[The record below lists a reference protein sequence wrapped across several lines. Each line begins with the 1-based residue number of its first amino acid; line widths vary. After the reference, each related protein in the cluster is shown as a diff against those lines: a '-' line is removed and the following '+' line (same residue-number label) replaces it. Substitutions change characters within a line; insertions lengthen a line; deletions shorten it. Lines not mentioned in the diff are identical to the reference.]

1 MAENR
6 SGAVRIGCHSG
17 FWGDTETAA
26 VQLVRHG
33 NVDYLVSDYL
43 AEVTMSI
50 MAAQKLRNP
59 QMGYATDFVQVVM
72 APLAREIA
80 EKKIKVVTN
89 AGGVNPQAC
98 RDAVLKACEAAGVT
112 LKVAVVL
119 GDDLLPRLDELRGL
133 DIREMDT
140 GAALPAK
147 IVSMNA
153 YLGGFPIARA
163 LAEGADVV
171 ITGRC
176 VDSAV
181 TLGALIHAFGWTM
194 DDHDRLAAGTL
205 CGHIIECGA
214 QCNGGNFTDWRL
226 VPDYDEMGFPVAE
239 VRGRRLVRAGQARRH
254 RRPDHAPPPWPSRCS
269 TRSAIRA
276 PTWCPT
282 WSATS
287 PRRPMPRSARTACA
301 CRAPRAGR
309 RPTPTRSRR
318 PGPTATSSAPS
329 SCWAAA
335 RRWPRARHSAD
346 AIIKKTR
353 RMFREKNMGDYRDLS
368 IEIIGGEAT
377 YGPHARTQDSRE
389 VVVKIAAKH
398 DQKEALGL
406 LGREIAPMATGGV
419 VGMTGSF
426 GAGRASPSPVIRMF
440 SCLVPK
446 TLVPV
451 TIEIDG
457 RSITMERAAKSGG
470 FTAAD
475 LPAEAPPAPP
485 LPTTGPNAATA
496 TVPLVALAYGRSGD
510 KGDNA
515 NIGIFARRPE
525 YEPILD
531 AEVTEEAV
539 ATYFA
544 HRIQGKVTRW
554 RLPGIN
560 GFNFLLRQALG
571 GGGMA
576 SLKADP
582 LAKAFAQMLV
592 GYAGQGAGVA
602 GRRPR
607 YATMRRM
614 RIGLITWIASSTKTP
629 MPPAR
634 KTGSE
639 PIMIA

>member
-1 MAENR
+1 MSN
-6 SGAVRIGCHSG
+6 SKTVRIGCHSG

-33 NVDYLVSDYL
+33 KVDYLVSDYL

-50 MAAQKLRNP
+50 MAAQKLKNP
-59 QMGYATDFVQVVM
+59 QAGYAVDFVTAVM
-72 APLAREIA
+72 GPLAREIA

-98 RDAVLKACEAAGVT
+98 RDAVLKACEAAGVK

-119 GDDLLPRLDELRGL
+119 GDDILPRVDEFRAAGL
-133 DIREMDT
+133 REMDT
-140 GAALPAK
+140 GAELPPR

-181 TLGALIHAFGWTM
+181 TLGALIHAFGWTP
-194 DDHDRLAAGTL
+194 DDLDRLAAGTL

-226 VPDYDEMGFPVAE
+226 VPDYDNMGFPIAEVFSDGSFVLSKPEGTGGLITTATVAE
-239 VRGRRLVRAGQARRH
+239 QMLYEIG
-254 RRPDHAPPPWPSRCS
+254 D
-269 TRSAIRA
+269 
-276 PTWCPT
+276 
-282 WSATS
+282 
-287 PRRPMPRSARTACA
+287 
-301 CRAPRAGR
+301 PRAYIVPDVVCDFTDARYEQMGTDRVRVSGAKGR
-309 RPTPTRSRR
+309 PPTDTYKVSTTWPD
-318 PGPTATSSAPS
+318 GYKFSSIFMLGGRE
-329 SCWAAA
+329 AAA
-335 RRWPRARHSAD
+335 KGRHSAES
-346 AIIKKTR
+346 IIKKTR
-353 RMFREKNMGDYRDLS
+353 RMFAEKNMADYRDVS
-368 IEIIGGEAT
+368 IEIIGSEAT
-377 YGPHARTQDSRE
+377 YGPHSRSSDSRE

-398 DQKEALGL
+398 DQKEALSL
-406 LGREIAPMATGGV
+406 LGREISPMSTGGV

-426 GAGRASPSPVIRMF
+426 GAGRVSPSPVIRMF

-446 TLVPV
+446 NQVPV
-451 TIEIDG
+451 TVDVDG
-457 RSITMERAAKSGG
+457 HQIAMQEGARSGG
-470 FTAAD
+470 FEARS
-475 LPAEAPPAPP
+475 LPVEAPPA
-485 LPTTGPNAATA
+485 AASSLGA
-496 TVPLVALAYGRSGD
+496 TEIVPLVALAYGRSGD

-525 YEPILD
+525 YQPILD

-539 ATYFA
+539 AKYFA
-544 HRIQGKVTRW
+544 HRINGPVTRW

-582 LAKAFAQMLV
+582 LAKAFAQMLLDMPV
-592 GYAGQGAGVA
+592 RVPAE
-602 GRRPR
+602 
-607 YATMRRM
+607 
-614 RIGLITWIASSTKTP
+614 IAKRL
-629 MPPAR
+629 A
-634 KTGSE
+634 
-639 PIMIA
+639 A

>member
-1 MAENR
+1 MTGR
-6 SGAVRIGCHSG
+6 TVRIGCHSG

-59 QMGYATDFVQVVM
+59 QAGYAVDFVTAVM

-89 AGGVNPQAC
+89 AGGVNPLAC
-98 RDAVLKACEAAGVT
+98 REAVLKACEAAGVT

-119 GDDLLPRLDELRGL
+119 GDDILPRAEEFRAGG
-133 DIREMDT
+133 IREMDT
-140 GAALPAK
+140 GAELPAK

-181 TLGALIHAFGWTM
+181 TLGALIHAFDWSPE
-194 DDHDRLAAGTL
+194 DLDRLAAGTL

-226 VPDYDEMGFPVAE
+226 VPDYDNMGFPIAEVSADGSFVLSKPDSTGGLITTATVAE
-239 VRGRRLVRAGQARRH
+239 QMLYEIGDPRAYMVPDVVCDFTNATYEQVGKDRVRVSGARGRPPTDTYKVSTTW
-254 RRPDHAPPPWPSRCS
+254 PDGFKFSS
-269 TRSAIRA
+269 IF
-276 PTWCPT
+276 
-282 WSATS
+282 
-287 PRRPMPRSARTACA
+287 MLG
-301 CRAPRAGR
+301 GR
-309 RPTPTRSRR
+309 E
-318 PGPTATSSAPS
+318 
-329 SCWAAA
+329 AAA
-335 RRWPRARHSAD
+335 KGRHSAE

-353 RMFREKNMGDYRDLS
+353 RLFAEKGMADYRDVS
-368 IEIIGGEAT
+368 IEVIGSEAT
-377 YGPHARTQDSRE
+377 YGPHARAQDSRE

-398 DQKEALGL
+398 DQKEALSL
-406 LGREIAPMATGGV
+406 LGREIAPMSTGGV

-446 TLVPV
+446 TTVPV
-451 TIEIDG
+451 TVDIAGHRIALQEG
-457 RSITMERAAKSGG
+457 ARSGG
-470 FTAAD
+470 FDAGS
-475 LPAEAPPAPP
+475 LPVEAPPAKP
-485 LPTTGPNAATA
+485 LTGATE

-525 YEPILD
+525 YQPILD

-539 ATYFA
+539 AKYFA
-544 HRIQGKVTRW
+544 HRINGSVTRW

-582 LAKAFAQMLV
+582 LAKAFAQML
-592 GYAGQGAGVA
+592 
-602 GRRPR
+602 
-607 YATMRRM
+607 
-614 RIGLITWIASSTKTP
+614 LD
-629 MPPAR
+629 MPVRVPAEMA
-634 KTGSE
+634 KKL
-639 PIMIA
+639 AA

>member
-1 MAENR
+1 MKTIR
-6 SGAVRIGCHSG
+6 VGCHSG

-26 VQLVRHG
+26 AQLVRHG

-50 MAAQKLRNP
+50 LAAQKLKTP
-59 QMGYATDFVQVVM
+59 PAGYASDFVSVF

-80 EKKIKVVTN
+80 DKKIKVITN
-89 AGGVNPQAC
+89 AGGINPQAC
-98 RDAVLKACEAAGVT
+98 RDAVLKACATAGVA

-119 GDDLLPRLDELRGL
+119 GDDLLPRVEELRAL
-133 DIREMDT
+133 DLREMDS
-140 GAALPAK
+140 GAALPAT
-147 IVSMNA
+147 ITSMNA

-205 CGHIIECGA
+205 CGHVIECGA

-226 VPDYDEMGFPVAE
+226 VPDYDDMGFPVAE
-239 VRGRRLVRAGQARRH
+239 VASDGSFVLGKPDGTGGLISPATVAEQMLYEIGDPRAYIVPDVVCDFTGATYQQVGKDRVRVSGARGQPPTDSYKVSTTWPDGYKLSTIFMLGGREAVQKGQA
-254 RRPDHAPPPWPSRCS
+254 
-269 TRSAIRA
+269 SAE
-276 PTWCPT
+276 
-282 WSATS
+282 
-287 PRRPMPRSARTACA
+287 
-301 CRAPRAGR
+301 
-309 RPTPTRSRR
+309 
-318 PGPTATSSAPS
+318 
-329 SCWAAA
+329 
-335 RRWPRARHSAD
+335 

-353 RMFREKNMGDYRDLS
+353 RLFREKNLGDYRDVS
-368 IEIIGGEAT
+368 IEVIGGEAT
-377 YGPHARTQDSRE
+377 YGPHARALDARE

-398 DQKEALGL
+398 DQREALGL
-406 LGREIAPMATGGV
+406 LSREIAPMSTGGI

-446 TLVPV
+446 SLVPI
-451 TIEIDG
+451 TIELDG
-457 RSITMERAAKSGG
+457 RTMTMEQAAKSGG
-470 FTAAD
+470 FTSAQ
-475 LPAEAPPAPP
+475 LPVEPPPAPP
-485 LPTTGPNAATA
+485 LPTSGPNAATA

-531 AEVTEEAV
+531 AELTEEAV
-539 ATYFA
+539 AKYFA

-582 LAKAFAQMLV
+582 LAKAFAQMLLDMPIRV
-592 GYAGQGAGVA
+592 
-602 GRRPR
+602 P
-607 YATMRRM
+607 
-614 RIGLITWIASSTKTP
+614 ASLAD
-629 MPPAR
+629 AR
-634 KTGSE
+634 DTSR
-639 PIMIA
+639 

>member
-1 MAENR
+1 MSEKKT
-6 SGAVRIGCHSG
+6 VRVGCHSG

-26 VQLVRHG
+26 MQLVRHG

-50 MAAQKLRNP
+50 MAAQKQRNP
-59 QMGYATDFVQVVM
+59 QAGYAVDFVTAVM

-98 RDAVLKACEAAGVT
+98 RDAVLKACEAAGVK

-119 GDDLLPRLDELRGL
+119 GDDILPRADEFRAAG
-133 DIREMDT
+133 IREMDT
-140 GAALPAK
+140 GAELPAR

-163 LAEGADVV
+163 LGEGADVV

-181 TLGALIHAFGWTM
+181 TLGALIHAFSWTPE
-194 DDHDRLAAGTL
+194 DLDRLAAGTL

-226 VPDYDEMGFPVAE
+226 VPDYDNMGFPVAE
-239 VRGRRLVRAGQARRH
+239 VSSDGAFVLSKPENTGGLISTATVAEQMLYEIGDPRAYIVPDVVCDFTEARYEQVGKDRVRVSGARGRPPTDSYKVSTTF
-254 RRPDHAPPPWPSRCS
+254 PDGFKLAS
-269 TRSAIRA
+269 IF
-276 PTWCPT
+276 
-282 WSATS
+282 
-287 PRRPMPRSARTACA
+287 MLG
-301 CRAPRAGR
+301 GR
-309 RPTPTRSRR
+309 E
-318 PGPTATSSAPS
+318 
-329 SCWAAA
+329 AAA
-335 RRWPRARHSAD
+335 KGRHSAES
-346 AIIKKTR
+346 IVKKTR
-353 RMFREKNMGDYRDLS
+353 RMLGEKGMADFRDVS
-368 IEIIGGEAT
+368 IEMIGAEAT
-377 YGPHARTQDSRE
+377 YGPHSRAQDSRE

-398 DQKEALGL
+398 DQKEALAL
-406 LGREIAPMATGGV
+406 LGREIAPMSTGGV

-426 GAGRASPSPVIRMF
+426 GAGRVSPSPVIRMF

-446 TLVPV
+446 SAVPV
-451 TIEIDG
+451 TIDVDG
-457 RSITMERAAKSGG
+457 HRIALQEGARSGG
-470 FTAAD
+470 FDAKS
-475 LPAEAPPAPP
+475 LPVEAPPAMPP
-485 LPTTGPNAATA
+485 TGATE

-515 NIGIFARRPE
+515 NIGIFARKPE
-525 YEPILD
+525 YQPILD

-539 ATYFA
+539 ARYFA
-544 HRIQGKVTRW
+544 HRIEGKVSRW

-582 LAKAFAQMLV
+582 LAKAFAQMLLDMPV
-592 GYAGQGAGVA
+592 RVPAEMA
-602 GRRPR
+602 
-607 YATMRRM
+607 
-614 RIGLITWIASSTKTP
+614 KTL
-629 MPPAR
+629 A
-634 KTGSE
+634 
-639 PIMIA
+639 A

>member
-1 MAENR
+1 MAGNR
-6 SGAVRIGCHSG
+6 NGAVRIGCHSG

-33 NVDYLVSDYL
+33 DVDYLVSDYL

-119 GDDLLPRLDELRGL
+119 GDDLLPRVDELRGL
-133 DIREMDT
+133 DICEMDT
-140 GAALPAK
+140 GAELPAK

-239 VRGRRLVRAGQARRH
+239 VSADGSFVLGKPDGTGGLITTATVAEQMLYEIGDPRAYVVPDVVCDFTQATYEQVGKDRVRVSGARGRPPTDTYKVSTTWPDGYKLSTIFMLGGREAVAKGQA
-254 RRPDHAPPPWPSRCS
+254 
-269 TRSAIRA
+269 
-276 PTWCPT
+276 
-282 WSATS
+282 
-287 PRRPMPRSARTACA
+287 
-301 CRAPRAGR
+301 
-309 RPTPTRSRR
+309 
-318 PGPTATSSAPS
+318 
-329 SCWAAA
+329 
-335 RRWPRARHSAD
+335 SAD

-353 RMFREKNMGDYRDLS
+353 RMFRERNMGDYRDLS

-398 DQKEALGL
+398 DQKEALAL

-426 GAGRASPSPVIRMF
+426 GAGRSSPSPVIRMF

-457 RSITMERAAKSGG
+457 RSITMECAAKSGG

-475 LPAEAPPAPP
+475 LPIEPPAAPP
-485 LPTTGPNAATA
+485 LPTSGPNAATE

-544 HRIQGKVTRW
+544 HRIEGKVTRW
-554 RLPGIN
+554 RLPGIH

-582 LAKAFAQMLV
+582 LAKAFAQMLLDMPV
-592 GYAGQGAGVA
+592 RVPASLADA
-602 GRRPR
+602 RDTPR
-607 YATMRRM
+607 
-614 RIGLITWIASSTKTP
+614 
-629 MPPAR
+629 
-634 KTGSE
+634 
-639 PIMIA
+639 

>member
-1 MAENR
+1 MADNR

-50 MAAQKLRNP
+50 MAAQKMRNP
-59 QMGYATDFVQVVM
+59 QLGYATDFVQVVM

-98 RDAVLKACEAAGVT
+98 RDAVLKACEAAGVK

-119 GDDLLPRLDELRGL
+119 GDDLLPRVDELRGI

-140 GAALPAK
+140 GAELPAK

-181 TLGALIHAFGWTM
+181 TLGAMIHAFGWTM
-194 DDHDRLAAGTL
+194 DDHDKLAAGTL

-239 VRGRRLVRAGQARRH
+239 VEADGSFVLSK
-254 RRPDHAPPPWPSRCS
+254 PDG
-269 TRSAIRA
+269 TGGLI
-276 PTWCPT
+276 TT
-282 WSATS
+282 ATVAEQ
-287 PRRPMPRSARTACA
+287 MLYEIGD
-301 CRAPRAGR
+301 PRAYMVPDVVCDFAQATYEQVGKDRVRVSGAKGR
-309 RPTPTRSRR
+309 RPTDTYKVS
-318 PGPTATSSAPS
+318 TT
-329 SCWAAA
+329 
-335 RRWPRARHSAD
+335 WPDGYKLSTIFMLGGREAVAKGQASAD

-353 RMFREKNMGDYRDLS
+353 RMFRERNMGDYRDLS

-377 YGPHARTQDSRE
+377 YGPHARTTDSRE

-426 GAGRASPSPVIRMF
+426 GVGRVSPSPVIRMF

-451 TIEIDG
+451 TIEMEG
-457 RSITMERAAKSGG
+457 RSITLERAAKSGG
-470 FTAAD
+470 FSAAD
-475 LPAEAPPAPP
+475 LPAEAPAAPP
-485 LPTTGPNAATA
+485 LPTSGPNAATA

-539 ATYFA
+539 AKYFA

-554 RLPGIN
+554 RLPGIG

-582 LAKAFAQMLV
+582 LAKAFAQMLLDMPV
-592 GYAGQGAGVA
+592 RVPASLADA
-602 GRRPR
+602 RNTPR
-607 YATMRRM
+607 
-614 RIGLITWIASSTKTP
+614 
-629 MPPAR
+629 
-634 KTGSE
+634 
-639 PIMIA
+639 

>member
-1 MAENR
+1 MAR
-6 SGAVRIGCHSG
+6 GTHGTVRVGCHSG

-26 VQLVRHG
+26 AQLVRRG

-50 MAAQKLRNP
+50 MAAQKMRNP
-59 QMGYATDFVQVVM
+59 QLGYATDFVSVVM

-98 RDAVLKACEAAGVT
+98 RDAVLKACEAAGVK

-119 GDDLLPRLDELRGL
+119 GDDLLPRVEEFRGL

-140 GAALPAK
+140 GVPLPAK
-147 IVSMNA
+147 ITSMNA

-163 LAEGADVV
+163 LSEGADVV

-181 TLGALIHAFGWTM
+181 TLGALIHAFDWTM

-226 VPDYDEMGFPVAE
+226 VPDYDDIGFPVAE
-239 VRGRRLVRAGQARRH
+239 VEADGSFVLGKPEGTGGLITTATVAEQMLYEIGDPRAYMVPDVVCDFTQATYTQVGKDRVRVTGARGRPPTDTYKVSTTW
-254 RRPDHAPPPWPSRCS
+254 PDGYKL
-269 TRSAIRA
+269 SAIFMLGGREA
-276 PTWCPT
+276 VAKGTA
-282 WSATS
+282 SAE
-287 PRRPMPRSARTACA
+287 
-301 CRAPRAGR
+301 
-309 RPTPTRSRR
+309 
-318 PGPTATSSAPS
+318 
-329 SCWAAA
+329 
-335 RRWPRARHSAD
+335 

-353 RMFREKNMGDYRDLS
+353 RLFRERNMGDYRDVS
-368 IEIIGGEAT
+368 IEVIGGEAT
-377 YGPHARTQDSRE
+377 YGPHARAQDSRE
-389 VVVKIAAKH
+389 VVVKLAAKH

-426 GAGRASPSPVIRMF
+426 GAGRSTPSPVIRMF
-440 SCLVPK
+440 SCLVSK

-451 TIEIDG
+451 TIELDG
-457 RSITMERAAKSGG
+457 RSFAMEQGAKSGG
-470 FTAAD
+470 FRTAD

-485 LPTTGPNAATA
+485 LPTTGPNAATT

-531 AEVTEEAV
+531 AEVTEEVV
-539 ATYFA
+539 AKYFA
-544 HRIQGKVTRW
+544 HRIQGKVSRW
-554 RLPGIN
+554 RLPGIG

-582 LAKAFAQMLV
+582 LAKAFAQMLLDMPV
-592 GYAGQGAGVA
+592 RV
-602 GRRPR
+602 P
-607 YATMRRM
+607 
-614 RIGLITWIASSTKTP
+614 ASLAQKL
-629 MPPAR
+629 A
-634 KTGSE
+634 
-639 PIMIA
+639 A

>member
-1 MAENR
+1 MTAT
-6 SGAVRIGCHSG
+6 VRIGCHSG

-26 VQLVRHG
+26 AQLVRHG

-50 MAAQKLRNP
+50 LAAQKLRNP
-59 QMGYATDFVQVVM
+59 QAGYASDFVSVVM
-72 APLAREIA
+72 GPLAREIA
-80 EKKIKVVTN
+80 EKRIKLITN

-98 RDAVLKACEAAGVT
+98 RDAVLKACAAAGVS
-112 LKVAVVL
+112 LKVALVL
-119 GDDLLPRLDELRGL
+119 GDDLLPRVEELRGL

-140 GAALPAK
+140 GERLPAK
-147 IVSMNA
+147 VTSMNA

-226 VPDYDEMGFPVAE
+226 VPDYDNMGFPVAE
-239 VRGRRLVRAGQARRH
+239 VSSDGSFVLGK
-254 RRPDHAPPPWPSRCS
+254 PDGTGGLITP
-269 TRSAIRA
+269 
-276 PTWCPT
+276 
-282 WSATS
+282 ATVAEQ
-287 PRRPMPRSARTACA
+287 MLYEIGD
-301 CRAPRAGR
+301 PRAYIVPDAVCDFTGATFEPVGKDRVRVAGAKGR
-309 RPTPTRSRR
+309 PPSDSYKVSTTWPDGYKLSTIFMLGGREAVEKGR
-318 PGPTATSSAPS
+318 ASAE
-329 SCWAAA
+329 
-335 RRWPRARHSAD
+335 
-346 AIIKKTR
+346 AIIRKTR
-353 RMFREKNMGDYRDLS
+353 RMFREKNLGDYCDVS
-368 IEIIGGEAT
+368 IEVIGGEAT
-377 YGPHARTQDSRE
+377 YGPHARTLEARE

-398 DQKEALGL
+398 DQKEALAL
-406 LGREIAPMATGGV
+406 LGREIAPMSTGGI

-426 GAGRASPSPVIRMF
+426 GAGRSTPSPVIRMF

-451 TIEIDG
+451 TVELDG
-457 RSITMERAAKSGG
+457 CSIAMERGAKSGG
-470 FTAAD
+470 FTSAD
-475 LPAEAPPAPP
+475 LPAEAPAAPP
-485 LPTTGPNAATA
+485 LPTAGPNAATV

-539 ATYFA
+539 ARWFA
-544 HRIQGKVTRW
+544 HRIEGKVTRW
-554 RLPGIN
+554 RLAGIH

-582 LAKAFAQMLV
+582 LAKAFAQML
-592 GYAGQGAGVA
+592 
-602 GRRPR
+602 
-607 YATMRRM
+607 
-614 RIGLITWIASSTKTP
+614 LD
-629 MPPAR
+629 MPVRVPVELAP
-634 KTGSE
+634 TF
-639 PIMIA
+639 AA

>member
-1 MAENR
+1 MAKT
-6 SGAVRIGCHSG
+6 VRIGCHSG

-59 QMGYATDFVQVVM
+59 QAGYATDFVQVVM

-80 EKKIKVVTN
+80 EKKIKVITN

-98 RDAVLKACEAAGVT
+98 RDAVLKACEAAGVK

-119 GDDLLPRLDELRGL
+119 GDDLLPRIDELRGL

-140 GAALPAK
+140 GAELPGK
-147 IVSMNA
+147 IASMNA

-163 LAEGADVV
+163 LDHGADVV

-181 TLGALIHAFGWTM
+181 TLGALIHAFGWNM

-226 VPDYDEMGFPVAE
+226 VPDYDDMGFPIAEVSADGSFVLGKPEGTGGLISTATVAE
-239 VRGRRLVRAGQARRH
+239 QMLYEIG
-254 RRPDHAPPPWPSRCS
+254 D
-269 TRSAIRA
+269 
-276 PTWCPT
+276 
-282 WSATS
+282 
-287 PRRPMPRSARTACA
+287 
-301 CRAPRAGR
+301 PRAYMVPDVVCDFTRATYEQVGKDRVRVSGAKGR
-309 RPTPTRSRR
+309 PPTDTYKVS
-318 PGPTATSSAPS
+318 TT
-329 SCWAAA
+329 
-335 RRWPRARHSAD
+335 WPDGYKLSTIFMLGGREAVAKGTHSAE
-346 AIIKKTR
+346 AIIRKTR

-377 YGPHARTQDSRE
+377 YGPHARTRESRE

-426 GAGRASPSPVIRMF
+426 GAGRVSPSPVIRMF

-451 TIEIDG
+451 TIEMEG
-457 RSITMERAAKSGG
+457 RSITLDSAAKSGG
-470 FTAAD
+470 FSVAD
-475 LPAEAPPAPP
+475 LPAEAPAAPA
-485 LPTTGPNAATA
+485 LPTTGPNAATV

-515 NIGIFARRPE
+515 NIGIFARQPE

-539 ATYFA
+539 ARYFA

-554 RLPGIN
+554 RLPGIH

-582 LAKAFAQMLV
+582 LAKAFAQMLLDMPV
-592 GYAGQGAGVA
+592 RV
-602 GRRPR
+602 P
-607 YATMRRM
+607 AT
-614 RIGLITWIASSTKTP
+614 LAQKL
-629 MPPAR
+629 A
-634 KTGSE
+634 
-639 PIMIA
+639 A

>member
-6 SGAVRIGCHSG
+6 NGAVRIGCHSG

-59 QMGYATDFVQVVM
+59 QLGYATDFVQVVM

-119 GDDLLPRLDELRGL
+119 GDDLLPRVDELRGL

-140 GAALPAK
+140 GAELPAK

-239 VRGRRLVRAGQARRH
+239 VSADGSFVLGKPDGTGGLITTATVAEQMLYEIGDPRAYMVPDVVCDFTQATYQQVGKDRVRVAGAKGRPPTDTYKVSTTWPDGYKLSTIFMLGGREAVAKGQA
-254 RRPDHAPPPWPSRCS
+254 
-269 TRSAIRA
+269 
-276 PTWCPT
+276 
-282 WSATS
+282 
-287 PRRPMPRSARTACA
+287 
-301 CRAPRAGR
+301 
-309 RPTPTRSRR
+309 
-318 PGPTATSSAPS
+318 
-329 SCWAAA
+329 
-335 RRWPRARHSAD
+335 SAD

-426 GAGRASPSPVIRMF
+426 GAGRVSPSPVIRMF
-440 SCLVPK
+440 SCLVSK
-446 TLVPV
+446 TVVPV

-457 RSITMERAAKSGG
+457 RSITMECAAKSGG
-470 FTAAD
+470 FTTAD

-485 LPTTGPNAATA
+485 LPTSGHNAATE

-525 YEPILD
+525 YQPILD

-539 ATYFA
+539 AKYFA
-544 HRIQGKVTRW
+544 HRIEGKVTRW
-554 RLPGIN
+554 RLPGIH

-582 LAKAFAQMLV
+582 LAKAFAQMLLDMPV
-592 GYAGQGAGVA
+592 RVPASLADA
-602 GRRPR
+602 RDTPR
-607 YATMRRM
+607 
-614 RIGLITWIASSTKTP
+614 
-629 MPPAR
+629 
-634 KTGSE
+634 
-639 PIMIA
+639 

>member
-1 MAENR
+1 M
-6 SGAVRIGCHSG
+6 SKTVRIGCHSG

-33 NVDYLVSDYL
+33 KVDYLVSDYL

-59 QMGYATDFVQVVM
+59 QAGYAIDFVTAVM
-72 APLAREIA
+72 APLAKEIA
-80 EKKIKVVTN
+80 AQKIKVVTN
-89 AGGVNPQAC
+89 AGGVNPLAC

-119 GDDLLPRLDELRGL
+119 GDDILPRADEFRAAG
-133 DIREMDT
+133 IREMDT
-140 GAALPAK
+140 GAELPVK

-181 TLGALIHAFGWTM
+181 TLGALIHAFDWSPE
-194 DDHDRLAAGTL
+194 DLDRLAAGTL

-226 VPDYDEMGFPVAE
+226 VPDYDNMGFPIAEVSADGSFVLSKPDDTGGLITTATVAE
-239 VRGRRLVRAGQARRH
+239 QMLYEIGDPRAYMVPDVVCDFTEATYEQVGKDRVRVSGARGRPPTDTYKVSTTW
-254 RRPDHAPPPWPSRCS
+254 PDGFKFSS
-269 TRSAIRA
+269 IF
-276 PTWCPT
+276 
-282 WSATS
+282 
-287 PRRPMPRSARTACA
+287 MLG
-301 CRAPRAGR
+301 GR
-309 RPTPTRSRR
+309 EAVAKGT
-318 PGPTATSSAPS
+318 
-329 SCWAAA
+329 
-335 RRWPRARHSAD
+335 HSAES
-346 AIIKKTR
+346 IIKKTR
-353 RMFREKNMGDYRDLS
+353 RMFAEKGMPDYRDVS
-368 IEIIGGEAT
+368 IEVIGSEAT
-377 YGPHARTQDSRE
+377 YGPHSRTPDARE

-398 DQKEALGL
+398 DQKEALSL
-406 LGREIAPMATGGV
+406 LGREISPMSTGGV

-426 GAGRASPSPVIRMF
+426 GAGRVSPSPVIRMF

-446 TLVPV
+446 SQVPV
-451 TIEIDG
+451 TVDVDG
-457 RSITMERAAKSGG
+457 HKIALQEGARSGG
-470 FTAAD
+470 FKASS
-475 LPAEAPPAPP
+475 LPVEAPA
-485 LPTTGPNAATA
+485 GPRKEAGETVE
-496 TVPLVALAYGRSGD
+496 VPLVALAYGRSGD

-515 NIGIFARRPE
+515 NIGIFARKPE

-539 ATYFA
+539 ARYFA
-544 HRIQGKVTRW
+544 HRIKGPVTRW
-554 RLPGIN
+554 RLPGIK

-582 LAKAFAQMLV
+582 LAKAFAQML
-592 GYAGQGAGVA
+592 
-602 GRRPR
+602 
-607 YATMRRM
+607 
-614 RIGLITWIASSTKTP
+614 LD
-629 MPPAR
+629 MPVRVPTDLAR
-634 KTGSE
+634 KL
-639 PIMIA
+639 AN

>member
-1 MAENR
+1 MTGKIAKG
-6 SGAVRIGCHSG
+6 SVRIGCHSG

-26 VQLVRHG
+26 LQLVRHG
-33 NVDYLVSDYL
+33 DVDYLVSDYL

-59 QMGYATDFVQVVM
+59 QAGYAVDFVTAVM
-72 APLAREIA
+72 GPLARELA

-98 RDAVLKACEAAGVT
+98 RDAVLKACEAAGVK

-119 GDDLLPRLDELRGL
+119 GDDILPRADEFRAAG
-133 DIREMDT
+133 IREMDT
-140 GAALPAK
+140 GAELPPK

-163 LAEGADVV
+163 LSEGADVV

-181 TLGALIHAFGWTM
+181 TLGALIHAFGWTPE
-194 DDHDRLAAGTL
+194 DLDPLAAGTL

-226 VPDYDEMGFPVAE
+226 VPDYDNMGFPIAEVFGDGSFVLSKPEGTGGLITPATVAE
-239 VRGRRLVRAGQARRH
+239 QMLYEIG
-254 RRPDHAPPPWPSRCS
+254 D
-269 TRSAIRA
+269 
-276 PTWCPT
+276 
-282 WSATS
+282 
-287 PRRPMPRSARTACA
+287 
-301 CRAPRAGR
+301 PRAYIVPDVVCDFTEARYEQAGKDRVRVSGAKGR
-309 RPTPTRSRR
+309 PPTDSYKVSTTFPD
-318 PGPTATSSAPS
+318 GYKFSSIFMLGGRE
-329 SCWAAA
+329 AAA
-335 RRWPRARHSAD
+335 KGRHSAES
-346 AIIKKTR
+346 IVKKTR
-353 RMFREKNMGDYRDLS
+353 RMFKDKGMADFRDVS
-368 IEIIGGEAT
+368 IEVIGAEAT
-377 YGPHARTQDSRE
+377 YGPHSRAQDSRE

-398 DQKEALGL
+398 DQKEALSL
-406 LGREIAPMATGGV
+406 LGREIAPMSTGGV

-426 GAGRASPSPVIRMF
+426 GAGRASASPVIRMF

-446 TLVPV
+446 TQVPV
-451 TIEIDG
+451 TVDVDG
-457 RSITMERAAKSGG
+457 HQIAMQEGARSGG
-470 FTAAD
+470 FSAAT
-475 LPAEAPPAPP
+475 LPVEAPPAPP
-485 LPTTGPNAATA
+485 LPAAATE

-515 NIGIFARRPE
+515 NIGIFARKPE
-525 YEPILD
+525 YQPILD

-539 ATYFA
+539 AKYFA
-544 HRIQGKVTRW
+544 HRIEGKVSRW

-582 LAKAFAQMLV
+582 LAKAFAQML
-592 GYAGQGAGVA
+592 
-602 GRRPR
+602 
-607 YATMRRM
+607 
-614 RIGLITWIASSTKTP
+614 LD
-629 MPPAR
+629 MPVRVPA
-634 KTGSE
+634 K
-639 PIMIA
+639 MAKKLAA

>member
-1 MAENR
+1 MTR
-6 SGAVRIGCHSG
+6 TVRIGCHSG

-26 VQLVRHG
+26 AQLVRHG

-59 QMGYATDFVQVVM
+59 QAGYATDFVTAVM
-72 APLAREIA
+72 GPLAKEIA
-80 EKKIKVVTN
+80 DRRIKVVTN

-119 GDDLLPRLDELRGL
+119 GDDLQPRIEELRKL

-140 GAALPAK
+140 GAALPAR
-147 IVSMNA
+147 IASMNA

-171 ITGRC
+171 ITGRV

-181 TLGALIHAFGWTM
+181 TLGALIHEFGWSM

-226 VPDYDEMGFPVAE
+226 VPDYDNIGFPVAE
-239 VRGRRLVRAGQARRH
+239 VEDDGAFVLGKPDNTGGLITPATVAEQMLYEIGDPRAYIVPDVVCDFTQARYEQVAKDKVRVSGAKG
-254 RRPDHAPPPWPSRCS
+254 RPASDTYKVS
-269 TRSAIRA
+269 TTFPDGYKLSTIF
-276 PTWCPT
+276 
-282 WSATS
+282 
-287 PRRPMPRSARTACA
+287 MLG
-301 CRAPRAGR
+301 GR
-309 RPTPTRSRR
+309 EAVAK
-318 PGPTATSSAPS
+318 G
-329 SCWAAA
+329 
-335 RRWPRARHSAD
+335 RHSAEM
-346 AIIKKTR
+346 ILKKTR
-353 RMFREKNMGDYRDLS
+353 RLFAEKGWADYRDVSL
-368 IEIIGGEAT
+368 EVIGGEAT
-377 YGPHARTQDSRE
+377 YGPHARTGDSRE

-398 DQKEALGL
+398 DQKEALAL
-406 LGREIAPMATGGV
+406 LGREIAPMSTGGV

-426 GAGRASPSPVIRMF
+426 GAGRVSPTPVIRMF

-446 TLVPV
+446 SQVPV
-451 TIEIDG
+451 TIDLDG
-457 RSITMERAAKSGG
+457 RQIPMQEGARAGG
-470 FTAAD
+470 FTAAQLPVEAPAAAP
-475 LPAEAPPAPP
+475 LPATLSE
-485 LPTTGPNAATA
+485 
-496 TVPLVALAYGRSGD
+496 TVPLIALAYGRSGD

-525 YEPILD
+525 FVPILD
-531 AEVTEEAV
+531 SEMTEEAV
-539 ATYFA
+539 ANYFA
-544 HRIQGKVTRW
+544 HRIHGKVTRW
-554 RLPGIN
+554 RLPGIG

-582 LAKAFAQMLV
+582 LAKAFAQMLLDMPV
-592 GYAGQGAGVA
+592 RVPSDVA
-602 GRRPR
+602 RSL
-607 YATMRRM
+607 A
-614 RIGLITWIASSTKTP
+614 A
-629 MPPAR
+629 
-634 KTGSE
+634 
-639 PIMIA
+639 